1 MLSVIKKELRTYL
14 YSPMMYVIASAF
26 VFIFAIF
33 MLTIVMNPYG
43 PMKFSYGELLY
54 SFAFWLAF
62 LIPVLTMRIF
72 AEERKNGTDVL
83 LMTSPLGVGEIVIG
97 KFLASLTV
105 YTLMMVIT
113 FVFPLIISIKGDLN
127 LIQTVTS
134 YLGLFLI
141 GAVCVAFGLL
151 TSAFAENQ
159 IIAAILGFV
168 GIISIWILENIKSI
182 FMTVLYGIIYK
193 FAMWISLFDRFNSF
207 RMGLINLKDIVF
219 FISIVG
225 MFIALTMIVIEKRRW
240 SQG

>member
-1 MLSVIKKELRTYL
+1 MLSIIKKELRTYL
-14 YSPMMYVIASAF
+14 YSPLSYVIGATF
-26 VFIFAIF
+26 VFIMAIF

-62 LIPVLTMRIF
+62 LIPILTMRVF

-83 LMTSPLGVGEIVIG
+83 LVTSPVGVGEIVIG
-97 KFLASLTV
+97 KYLASLIV
-105 YTLMMVIT
+105 YTIMIVLT
-113 FVFPLIISIKGDLN
+113 FIFPILISVKGELN
-127 LIQTVTS
+127 LMQTISS
-134 YLGLFLI
+134 YVGLYLVGAACIALGI
-141 GAVCVAFGLL
+141 L

-168 GIISIWILENIKSI
+168 VIISIWILENIKTM

-193 FAMWISLFDRFNSF
+193 FSLWISLFDRFNSF
-207 RMGLINLKDIVF
+207 RLGMVNLSDLIF
-219 FISIVG
+219 FVSIAG
-225 MFIALTMIVIEKRRW
+225 MFLALTMLVIEKRRW